1 MAKPN
6 ITQLAERVSQ
16 QRPLVV
22 AVQPTVDMPEA
33 LPPLPAGWGAM
44 TSGNKAAWKRQNWPK
59 GATAA
64 ACQPAAAAA
73 AVPVT
78 LTVESSGLAVVVTC
92 SASLWHLTAFLEED
106 GSLGGSALRI
116 SLEDAEAGEV
126 MACAREVG
134 TLQDLLDRAREESE
148 DVSLAHAVTTLAAHY
163 RAVSIMLLAEGAE
176 AREIRRG
183 QSYMVLHAFCEAHV
197 ARNAVKAA

>member
-1 MAKPN
+1 
-6 ITQLAERVSQ
+6 
-16 QRPLVV
+16 
-22 AVQPTVDMPEA
+22 
-33 LPPLPAGWGAM
+33 
-44 TSGNKAAWKRQNWPK
+44 
-59 GATAA
+59 
-64 ACQPAAAAA
+64 
-73 AVPVT
+73 
-78 LTVESSGLAVVVTC
+78 
-92 SASLWHLTAFLEED
+92 
-106 GSLGGSALRI
+106 
-116 SLEDAEAGEV
+116 

-148 DVSLAHAVTTLAAHY
+148 DDSLAHAVTTLAAHY